1 MKGELYWP
9 VLCSDVDGCSL
20 VIESTFLIETCWLRV
35 LLITAM
41 TNTTTTRPI
50 YSLLQSLGR
59 EKRRFFLTRSL
70 QTLFH
75 GNKIR
80 NKNTAVLSQSPRRGH
95 QQFCFLFHS
104 HKILFCSHKILLRSL
119 KTLFWSL
126 EGTEKYFDRRTS
138 AENHQ
143 YLDTGDFFLISFPR
157 TTIVFPQDG
166 ISTKWNKKYKLRCPL
181 PGSAHYTLWS
191 VSYFIIW
198 ISK

>member
-1 MKGELYWP
+1 MQPCHRIHLSHRDLLTPSIANHSNDKHNNYTTNSLTAREPGE
-9 VLCSDVDGCSL
+9 
-20 VIESTFLIETCWLRV
+20 R
-35 LLITAM
+35 
-41 TNTTTTRPI
+41 
-50 YSLLQSLGR
+50 
-59 EKRRFFLTRSL
+59 TRSL
-70 QTLFH
+70 QTLFD

-157 TTIVFPQDG
+157 TTIVFPQDS
-166 ISTKWNKKYKLRCPL
+166 ISRK
-181 PGSAHYTLWS
+181 
-191 VSYFIIW
+191 
-198 ISK
+198 